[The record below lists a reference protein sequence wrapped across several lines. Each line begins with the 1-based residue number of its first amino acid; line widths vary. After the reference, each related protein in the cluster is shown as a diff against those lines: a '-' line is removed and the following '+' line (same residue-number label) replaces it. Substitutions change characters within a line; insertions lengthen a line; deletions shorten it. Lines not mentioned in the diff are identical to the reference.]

1 MNVFGDNSG
10 SVGKISDGAGA
21 FDNFQSSNVVN
32 GTKEFLE
39 SNSLV
44 AKTAFLILVVIVF
57 VLGLRLFSTI
67 VSWMFSMN
75 QDPYLVKGLVD
86 AKKFQKIAQNPD
98 ETGSI
103 TLLRSDNEEGGI
115 EFTYSVW
122 LFIDDLVYNQGR
134 YKHIFHKG
142 NDAISTGG
150 MNEPNNAPGLYI
162 APDTNALVVVMNT
175 FNDKKE
181 KITIDNIPIN
191 KWVNVQI
198 RVENHNLDVFIN
210 GKLAK
215 RLVMNGVPKQ
225 NYGDVYVAMNGGFSG
240 YISNLRYFNEALGT
254 TAIDGIVDTGP
265 NLKMGESGTSI
276 AENKPHYLSMRWFF
290 HGV

>member
-1 MNVFGDNSG
+1 MNVFSDSGD

-21 FDNFQSSNVVN
+21 FDNFQSGKMVN

-57 VLGLRLFSTI
+57 VLGLRLFSALI
-67 VSWMFSMN
+67 SWMFSIN
-75 QDPYLVKGLVD
+75 KDPYLVKGLAD
-86 AKKFQKIAQNPD
+86 AKKFQKISQNPN
-98 ETGSI
+98 ESGSI

-122 LFIDDLVYNQGR
+122 LFIEDLVYKQGQ

-142 NDAISTGG
+142 NDAISAVG
-150 MNEPNNAPGLYI
+150 MNQPNNAPGLYI

-175 FNDKKE
+175 FSDINE
-181 KITIDNIPIN
+181 KITIENIPIN

-225 NYGDVYVAMNGGFSG
+225 NYDDVYVSMNGGFSG
-240 YISNLRYFNEALGT
+240 YISNLRYYNEALGT
-254 TAIDGIVDTGP
+254 AAIDGIVEDGP
-265 NLKMGESGTSI
+265 DLKMSENGGSLTD
-276 AENKPHYLSMRWFF
+276 NKPEYLSMRWFF